1 MVCQSPFV
9 VCQSPF
15 LNPPILILAGLDN
28 CKLPQSDKIMNSF
41 WFNLIFS
48 FTWLVLQLEIR
59 LNPSKLCLNSCFFSH
74 FFPLINSKP
83 LWFLARYPIG
93 SHWIGS
99 WKSRLGYMV
108 SFPSEETSRSFR
120 SLTGSGCG
128 FLRFFMG
135 AYLQRVIFTGK
146 KGASKTIKLGYPKVD
161 LEICKPTKNTNN
173 IRKNKETHTLY
184 LT

>member
-1 MVCQSPFV
+1 MCV
-9 VCQSPF
+9 VGKSPF

-48 FTWLVLQLEIR
+48 FTWPLLQLEIR
-59 LNPSKLCLNSCFFSH
+59 LNPSKLCLNSCFFPT
-74 FFPLINSKP
+74 FPLVNSKP
-83 LWFLARYPIG
+83 LWFLAWYHIG

-99 WKSRLGYMV
+99 RWKSRLGYMV

-128 FLRFFMG
+128 FLWGHTSKLLFSRKKKSFKNHQIG
-135 AYLQRVIFTGK
+135 VPQSRPWNLQTNK
-146 KGASKTIKLGYPKVD
+146 KTSEKTKKLIPS
-161 LEICKPTKNTNN
+161 I
-173 IRKNKETHTLY
+173 
-184 LT
+184 